1 MNPTYQPLIDFFREK
16 LYHYKREGLRVFASS
31 SFQTHSI
38 PMLQIISEVD
48 NTIPIYFLQ
57 TGYHF
62 PETITYKNR
71 IARQLGME
79 VIELTSPVSKINQRD
94 KDGQLYFTVDPDYCC
109 YLNKTLPMEPILGQY
124 DVWIT
129 GVRRDQNANR
139 AAMDYESRGKHGIL
153 RFHPMLD
160 WTPKQIFQYI
170 NDHNLPKHPLE
181 DQGYLSIGCEPCTL
195 KLSALM
201 NSDRDGRWAGLNK
214 TECGLHTDLVEKQP

>member
-1 MNPTYQPLIDFFREK
+1 MDPTYQVLIDFFREK
-16 LYHYKREGLRVFASS
+16 LQHYRQEGLEVFASS

-38 PMLQIISEVD
+38 PMLHILSEVD
-48 NTIPIYFLQ
+48 RTIPIYFLQ

-62 PETITYKNR
+62 PETITYKNQ
-71 IARQLGME
+71 IASLLGLE
-79 VIELTSPVSKINQRD
+79 VTELTSPVSKINQRD
-94 KDGQLYFTVDPDYCC
+94 KDGQLYCC

-129 GVRRDQNANR
+129 GVRREQNANR
-139 AAMDYESRGKHGIL
+139 ATMDYESRGKHGIL

-160 WTPKQIFQYI
+160 WTSKQIFQYI
-170 NDHNLPKHPLE
+170 RDHNLPKHPLE

-201 NSDRDGRWAGLNK
+201 HSDRDGRWAGLNK
-214 TECGLHTDLVEKQP
+214 TECGLHTDLVEKES